1 MLKKSI
7 KKFIATALAVATVAT
22 TMVAPVSATTFIP
35 KKSHSDAQVQS
46 RALYLIDAADDIAFS
61 PYGGFAGDA
70 DTGDGADTYKRRHK
84 SHPYRAY
91 QMCNM
96 LLATPNLDSA
106 CSPETVAEL
115 KQAKKT
121 WKSAY
126 VSDLMYLFYS
136 QVWYDTDM
144 AVTDKYMYETY
155 KNPRLWDGYTA
166 NNLVL
171 HIQPSKISAKANSS
185 YNRVKK
191 YVAKYQKYNPKLA
204 ANILKWNAT
213 QYKSYK
219 KLASKAKTLTPS
231 KLVKMGQCD
240 TIVGAVWNH
249 YKLPSMGDVGQLW
262 VETKLLTKNVTW
274 YWETKG
280 MHPNN
285 INPNSQHKVFMRNT
299 KYTAW

>member
-7 KKFIATALAVATVAT
+7 KKFIATALTVATVAT
-22 TMVAPVSATTFIP
+22 TMVAPVSASTLTP
-35 KKSHSDAQVQS
+35 KKSHSDAEVQE
-46 RALYLIDAADDIAFS
+46 RVLYLIDAADDIAFS

-70 DTGDGADTYKRRHK
+70 EGGDSYNRRHK
-84 SHPYRAY
+84 MHSYMAY

-96 LLATPNLDSA
+96 LFATPNLDSA

-115 KQAKKT
+115 KKAKKT

-185 YNRVKK
+185 YNRVKN

-249 YKLPSMGDVGQLW
+249 YKLADMGDVGQLW
-262 VETKLLTKNVTW
+262 VETKLLTKNGTW
-274 YWETKG
+274 YWSTKG

-285 INPNSQHKVFMRNT
+285 NNPNSPFNT
-299 KYTAW
+299 FAKNVKYKAW

>member
-7 KKFIATALAVATVAT
+7 KKFIALALATVTVAT
-22 TMVAPVSATTFIP
+22 GSTAVSASTLTP
-35 KKSHSDAQVQS
+35 KKSHSDAEVQE
-46 RALYLIDAADDIAFS
+46 RVLYLIDAADDIAFS

-70 DTGDGADTYKRRHK
+70 EGGDSYNRRHK
-84 SHPYRAY
+84 MHSYMAY

-96 LLATPNLDSA
+96 LFATPNLDSA

-115 KQAKKT
+115 KKAKKT

-249 YKLPSMGDVGQLW
+249 YKLADMGDVGQLW
-262 VETKLLTKNVTW
+262 VETKLLTKNGTW
-274 YWETKG
+274 YWSTKG

-285 INPNSQHKVFMRNT
+285 NNPDSPFNT
-299 KYTAW
+299 FAKNVKYGAW

>member
-1 MLKKSI
+1 MLKKSL
-7 KKFIATALAVATVAT
+7 KKLIALTLATVTVAT
-22 TMVAPVSATTFIP
+22 GSTAVSASTLTP
-35 KKSHSDAQVQS
+35 KKSHSDSEVQE
-46 RALYLIDAADDIAFS
+46 RVLYLIDAADDIAFS

-70 DTGDGADTYKRRHK
+70 EGGDSYNRRHK
-84 SHPYRAY
+84 MHSYMAY

-96 LLATPNLDSA
+96 LFATPNLDSA

-115 KQAKKT
+115 KKARNT
-121 WKSAY
+121 WKAAY

-191 YVAKYQKYNPKLA
+191 YVAKYQKYNPELA
-204 ANILKWNAT
+204 SNILKWNAT

-249 YKLPSMGDVGQLW
+249 YKLADMGDIGQLW
-262 VETKLLTKNVTW
+262 VETKLLTKNGTW
-274 YWETKG
+274 YWSTKG

-285 INPNSQHKVFMRNT
+285 NNPNSPFNT
-299 KYTAW
+299 FAKNVKYKAW

>member
-1 MLKKSI
+1 MLKKSL
-7 KKFIATALAVATVAT
+7 KKLIALTLATVTVAT
-22 TMVAPVSATTFIP
+22 SGTAVSASTLTP
-35 KKSHSDAQVQS
+35 KKSHSDSEVQE
-46 RALYLIDAADDIAFS
+46 RVLYLIDAADDIAFS

-70 DTGDGADTYKRRHK
+70 EGGDSYNRRHK
-84 SHPYRAY
+84 MHSYMAY

-96 LLATPNLDSA
+96 LFATPNLDSA

-115 KQAKKT
+115 KKAKKT

-249 YKLPSMGDVGQLW
+249 YKLADMGDVGQLW
-262 VETKLLTKNVTW
+262 VETKLLTKNGTW
-274 YWETKG
+274 YWSTKG

-285 INPNSQHKVFMRNT
+285 NNPDSPFNT
-299 KYTAW
+299 FAKNVKYGAW

>member
-1 MLKKSI
+1 MLKKTL
-7 KKFIATALAVATVAT
+7 KKLIATALAVATVAT
-22 TMVAPVSATTFIP
+22 TMVAPVSASTLTP
-35 KKSHSDAQVQS
+35 KKSHKDSEVQE
-46 RALYLIDAADDIAFS
+46 RVLYLIDAADDIAFS
-61 PYGGFAGDA
+61 PYGGFAGDVA
-70 DTGDGADTYKRRHK
+70 AGDDYKRRHK
-84 SHPYRAY
+84 MHSYRAY
-91 QMCNM
+91 QMCDM

-106 CSPETVAEL
+106 CSPETVVEFKKAR
-115 KQAKKT
+115 KT

-136 QVWYDTDM
+136 QVWYDTGM

-185 YNRVKK
+185 YNRVKN

-249 YKLPSMGDVGQLW
+249 YKLPDLGGVGQLW
-262 VETKLLTKNVTW
+262 AETKLLTKNSTW
-274 YWETKG
+274 YWSTKS

-285 INPNSQHKVFMRNT
+285 INPNSPHKVFMRNT
-299 KYTAW
+299 RYTEW

>member
-1 MLKKSI
+1 MLKKTL
-7 KKFIATALAVATVAT
+7 KKLIATALAVATVAT
-22 TMVAPVSATTFIP
+22 TMVAPVSATTFTP
-35 KKSHSDAQVQS
+35 KKTHKDSEVQE
-46 RALYLIDAADDIAFS
+46 RVLYLIDAADDIAFS

-70 DTGDGADTYKRRHK
+70 EGGDSYNRRHK
-84 SHPYRAY
+84 MHSYMAY

-96 LLATPNLDSA
+96 LFATPNLDSA

-115 KQAKKT
+115 KKAKKT

-185 YNRVKK
+185 YNRVKN

-249 YKLPSMGDVGQLW
+249 YKLADMGDVGQLW
-262 VETKLLTKNVTW
+262 VETKLLTKNGTW
-274 YWETKG
+274 YWSTKG

-285 INPNSQHKVFMRNT
+285 NNPNSPFNT
-299 KYTAW
+299 FAKNVKYKAW

>member
-1 MLKKSI
+1 MLNKTI
-7 KKFIATALAVATVAT
+7 KKLIALTLATVTVVTSSTA
-22 TMVAPVSATTFIP
+22 VSASTLTP
-35 KKSHSDAQVQS
+35 KKSHSDNEVQE
-46 RALYLIDAADDIAFS
+46 RVLYLIDAADDIAFS

-70 DTGDGADTYKRRHK
+70 EGGDSYNRRHK
-84 SHPYRAY
+84 MHSYMAY

-96 LLATPNLDSA
+96 LFATPNLDSA

-115 KQAKKT
+115 KEARNT

-249 YKLPSMGDVGQLW
+249 YKLADMGDVGQLW
-262 VETKLLTKNVTW
+262 VETKLLTKNGTW
-274 YWETKG
+274 YWSTKG

-285 INPNSQHKVFMRNT
+285 NNPNSPFNT
-299 KYTAW
+299 FAKNVKYGAW